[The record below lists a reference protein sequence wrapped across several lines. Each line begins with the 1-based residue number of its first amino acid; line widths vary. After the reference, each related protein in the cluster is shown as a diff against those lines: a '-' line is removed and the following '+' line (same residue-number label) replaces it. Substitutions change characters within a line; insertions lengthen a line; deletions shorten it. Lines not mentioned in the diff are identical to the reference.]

1 MAFDLQRFATHMGL
15 SRLSRGG
22 CLPGSKFD
30 PDGMVYSGSRVLRIG
45 FWRFEPQVEFEGAE
59 KKVRS

>member
-1 MAFDLQRFATHMGL
+1 MHMG
-15 SRLSRGG
+15 LSRGG

-30 PDGMVYSGSRVLRIG
+30 PDVMVLPGSRLLRIDR
-45 FWRFEPQVEFEGAE
+45 WRFEPQVRFEADE

>member
-1 MAFDLQRFATHMGL
+1 MLACHMGL
-15 SRLSRGG
+15 SRGV

-30 PDGMVYSGSRVLRIG
+30 PDVTVLPWSSQLRIG
-45 FWRFEPQVEFEGAE
+45 LWRFEPQVGFEADE